1 MVKESKESKKNDLD
15 AELREL
21 KVKVQN
27 EKIVVGGERVL
38 KLLQGKGLEKVFVS
52 KNCPAKLRS
61 DVMHYAHLTQT
72 PTLELEQTNEELGIF
87 CKKNFFVSVLG
98 TRSA

>member
-1 MVKESKESKKNDLD
+1 MAKESKVSTTSALD

-38 KLLQGKGLEKVFVS
+38 KLLQEKRFEKVYLA
-52 KNCPAKLRS
+52 KNCPVKLRS
-61 DVMHYAHLTQT
+61 DVMHFAHLTQT
-72 PTLELEQTNEELGIF
+72 PIVELEQTNEELGIY